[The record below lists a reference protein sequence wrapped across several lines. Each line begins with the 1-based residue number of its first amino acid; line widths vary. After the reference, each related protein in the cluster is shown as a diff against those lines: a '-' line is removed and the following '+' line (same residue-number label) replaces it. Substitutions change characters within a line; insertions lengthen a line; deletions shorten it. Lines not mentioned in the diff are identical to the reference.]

1 MSGTRPYGQ
10 VARPWNPPGL
20 NRDNAISTPVDP
32 GLIQRI
38 SGGLRSWLG
47 MSGQQGSP
55 ELPFFPPGEPI
66 PPVAPGAAG
75 RRFDYPSS
83 YNINIRPRTYE
94 PIGFETLRAMADPTV
109 GGYDLIRL
117 AIETRKD
124 QMSTLTSSVLPRK
137 PAGQPMRPKSDD
149 RCTQVEELLRVPDG
163 HTAWQQWCSQLV
175 EEHLVIDA
183 PAIYRRRSLSGATCG
198 LELMDGA
205 LFRPLLNYDG
215 RRPSSGPAYQQIL
228 KGLPAVNYTKDELL
242 YAPRNPRVNKVYGYC
257 YLPDHQV
264 LTRRGW
270 LPFTEVT
277 LGDEIATRNPRTK
290 TFEWQHPTEVIA
302 MPHRGEVYRFHSRSV
317 DLVVTPK
324 HRMLLDSMP
333 SAATGR
339 RRTRGQGGEVLVE
352 AAEIARGYNRMNK
365 IPMTSVW
372 EGVEVEAKTFALA
385 EPDGMID
392 ITREM
397 SDGTVQVFTRR
408 RHRGSEKP
416 IEVSGDDYC
425 ALMGAYVAEGNIRS
439 QGGIEIN
446 QREYSKGYLVYG
458 QLVARVLGGPA
469 QYNGKAFVLP
479 RRGLTEHFRTLG
491 LQPERFIPDEIMQA
505 SIRQLR
511 IFWDHFVLGDG
522 CYQKRPNVSGRGGH
536 PGEPAVAISTSS
548 ARLADQLQEIAQK
561 LGWSASVGSRPGG
574 LQPIVGREYLAKDQY
589 LVNVRYSKAMG
600 FTITPDW
607 YEGNVHCVSVPN
619 RVIYVRRN
627 GKPAWCGN
635 SCVEQVLVTVNIGL
649 RRQAGQLAFFTDGN
663 IPDAITQVPPEWGVE
678 KIREF
683 QDYWDTMVNDAV
695 TRRRMRFVPGGVTMQ
710 KTRADDALVDAF
722 DEWLARII
730 AYCFSLPPTPFVKMQ
745 NRATAETAYET
756 ALSEGLMP
764 LMIWLKGVV
773 DYIIANW
780 LGFPDLELIWDD
792 VKKTDPAEKEER
804 DLALIGQGVISRDDM
819 RAERGLEPL
828 GIPPIVTGIG
838 PLGFM
843 SIEAMKKA
851 IANGWDLTGMPQ
863 PGLGAGGDVGA
874 AGGDPA
880 QFGTGGQGDP
890 LAGMPPEILEA
901 LGMSDPSNDPNSAN
915 GGATAGAVGANGA
928 GSPIA
933 GAQPVPGTAGAP
945 VIGGNNVVPLHQHPA
960 VKAALAVGHKTA
972 TRMAARMP
980 GAGR

>member
-1 MSGTRPYGQ
+1 
-10 VARPWNPPGL
+10 
-20 NRDNAISTPVDP
+20 
-32 GLIQRI
+32 
-38 SGGLRSWLG
+38 
-47 MSGQQGSP
+47 
-55 ELPFFPPGEPI
+55 
-66 PPVAPGAAG
+66 
-75 RRFDYPSS
+75 
-83 YNINIRPRTYE
+83 
-94 PIGFETLRAMADPTV
+94 
-109 GGYDLIRL
+109 
-117 AIETRKD
+117 
-124 QMSTLTSSVLPRK
+124 MSTLTSSVLPRK

-242 YAPRNPRVNKVYGYC
+242 YAPRNPRVNKVYGY
-257 YLPDHQV
+257 
-264 LTRRGW
+264 
-270 LPFTEVT
+270 
-277 LGDEIATRNPRTK
+277 
-290 TFEWQHPTEVIA
+290 
-302 MPHRGEVYRFHSRSV
+302 
-317 DLVVTPK
+317 
-324 HRMLLDSMP
+324 
-333 SAATGR
+333 
-339 RRTRGQGGEVLVE
+339 
-352 AAEIARGYNRMNK
+352 
-365 IPMTSVW
+365 
-372 EGVEVEAKTFALA
+372 
-385 EPDGMID
+385 
-392 ITREM
+392 
-397 SDGTVQVFTRR
+397 
-408 RHRGSEKP
+408 
-416 IEVSGDDYC
+416 
-425 ALMGAYVAEGNIRS
+425 
-439 QGGIEIN
+439 
-446 QREYSKGYLVYG
+446 
-458 QLVARVLGGPA
+458 
-469 QYNGKAFVLP
+469 
-479 RRGLTEHFRTLG
+479 
-491 LQPERFIPDEIMQA
+491 
-505 SIRQLR
+505 
-511 IFWDHFVLGDG
+511 
-522 CYQKRPNVSGRGGH
+522 
-536 PGEPAVAISTSS
+536 
-548 ARLADQLQEIAQK
+548 
-561 LGWSASVGSRPGG
+561 
-574 LQPIVGREYLAKDQY
+574 
-589 LVNVRYSKAMG
+589 
-600 FTITPDW
+600 
-607 YEGNVHCVSVPN
+607 
-619 RVIYVRRN
+619 
-627 GKPAWCGN
+627 

-710 KTRADDALVDAF
+710 KTRADDALVDQF

-901 LGMSDPSNDPNSAN
+901 LGMNDPSA
-915 GGATAGAVGANGA
+915 GATGADP
-928 GSPIA
+928 GSA
-933 GAQPVPGTAGAP
+933 VPGSAGPGPPAP
-945 VIGGNNVVPLHQHPA
+945 APGAAVAAAPAGGNVIPIHQHPA
-960 VKAALAVGHKTA
+960 VKAALAQGHKTA
-972 TRMAARMP
+972 SRMAASMP